1 MDETERGP
9 ELENRIRELQEINDN
24 MGNMTSEQS
33 NQKMVQL
40 KEECIVKDSENMRLK
55 EKSDTMQQ
63 QIENFKQDFD
73 SLQDY
78 INLKEDQIMHKFQDE
93 EVCISLQILLKELIS
108 ISRQGDIKSLNLPEQ
123 FNMKS
128 DLDQLIKNQYLT
140 DAFVRFAIVNSVAY
154 LQEWKDSLNYLKQ
167 KYAEAEL
174 KYDNLIQKYQ
184 SCMNENTV
192 MQNNFNKIMEE
203 NQNLNEEK
211 FYIMKSCI
219 QQNQNQSMA
228 QPHHGSFLQSYD
240 GNHQMHASVDKE
252 NYTIFDDETTSNLH
266 NQTQR
271 MPMSSRLNS
280 NLNSNFSFLAH

>member
-1 MDETERGP
+1 MDETERVP

-154 LQEWKDSLNYLKQ
+154 LQE
-167 KYAEAEL
+167 
-174 KYDNLIQKYQ
+174 
-184 SCMNENTV
+184 
-192 MQNNFNKIMEE
+192 
-203 NQNLNEEK
+203 
-211 FYIMKSCI
+211 
-219 QQNQNQSMA
+219 
-228 QPHHGSFLQSYD
+228 
-240 GNHQMHASVDKE
+240 
-252 NYTIFDDETTSNLH
+252 
-266 NQTQR
+266 
-271 MPMSSRLNS
+271 
-280 NLNSNFSFLAH
+280 